1 LKNMARQSIEKICI
15 PRLVNALYAAYD
27 VEGSHFL
34 DNVDV
39 CSITLKPEFQDQG
52 LTYLLGL
59 LNSNLLRWYFPFIS
73 APFRGGWL
81 SANRQFLSQLPI
93 RTIEFINPTEK
104 ANHAQM
110 VILVERML
118 DLHKQLAEAKEP
130 QTKTVLQRQ
139 IEATDRQIDQL
150 VYELYGLTDE
160 EIKIVEKGLG

>member
-1 LKNMARQSIEKICI
+1 MTRQSIEKICV

-27 VEGSHFL
+27 VGGSHFL

-39 CSITLKPEFQDQG
+39 CGITLKPEFQHRG
-52 LTYLLGL
+52 LSYLLGL

-104 ANHAQM
+104 ANHAHM
-110 VILVERML
+110 VALVEQML
-118 DLHKQLAEAKEP
+118 SLHKQLAESKLP
-130 QTKTVLQRQ
+130 QAKTVLQRQ
-139 IEATDRQIDQL
+139 MEITDRQINQL
-150 VYELYGLTDE
+150 VYELYELTDE